1 LKFQVGEQDFLC
13 RPIVT
18 EPRTVAT
25 GPCVVEQPAET
36 EGRSLPLAVL

>member
-18 EPRTVAT
+18 EPRAVAT
-25 GPCVVEQPAET
+25 GPLYRQAAQQHK
-36 EGRSLPLAVL
+36 GRSLPLAVL